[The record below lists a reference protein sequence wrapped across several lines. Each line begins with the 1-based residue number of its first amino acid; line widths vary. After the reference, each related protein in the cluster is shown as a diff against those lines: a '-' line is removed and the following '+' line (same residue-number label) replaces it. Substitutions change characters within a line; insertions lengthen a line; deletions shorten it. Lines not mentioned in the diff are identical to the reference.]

1 MTDGLKDTALISKVS
16 RKLSTGRYK
25 LTYYFK
31 GITLIINFPKFS
43 GAIMAVN
50 KAWIM
55 EWLKSGVNFQLPFPH
70 KALGSII
77 DRPRLYTIY
86 DV

>member
-25 LTYYFK
+25 LTFYFK
-31 GITLIINFPKFS
+31 GITLIINFPEFS

-50 KAWIM
+50 KA
-55 EWLKSGVNFQLPFPH
+55 
-70 KALGSII
+70 
-77 DRPRLYTIY
+77 
-86 DV
+86 